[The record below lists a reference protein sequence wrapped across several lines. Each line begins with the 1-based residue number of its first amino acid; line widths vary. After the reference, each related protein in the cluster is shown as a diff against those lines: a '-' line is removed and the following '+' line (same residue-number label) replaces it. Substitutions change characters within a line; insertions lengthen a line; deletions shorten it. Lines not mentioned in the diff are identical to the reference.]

1 MAQALKRKAYYF
13 VPLALSATETGA
25 RLDAGISMTAEDAGE
40 TLVAPAYTVELGD
53 RAICHRNV
61 RYGDA
66 ECIFI
71 STQLMSDRFALAF
84 EFAIN
89 VGHAFVDAVGV
100 PKEFGEMVWRQAE
113 AQARGETSHEAWEQR
128 HLAMLPEAGT
138 GKTRVDERA
147 RGLYMEAAFADAV
160 AIYLL
165 SLNLDFDYA
174 ELRERDYP
182 LLAPQPLADR
192 LRHVAELFP
201 ANAGY
206 EFAVLYRRKP

>member
-1 MAQALKRKAYYF
+1 
-13 VPLALSATETGA
+13 
-25 RLDAGISMTAEDAGE
+25 
-40 TLVAPAYTVELGD
+40 VAPSYTVELGD

-61 RYGDA
+61 KYGDA

-89 VGHAFVDAVGV
+89 VGHAFVEAVGV
-100 PKEFGEMVWRQAE
+100 PAAFGELVWQQAV

-128 HLAMLPEAGT
+128 HLAMAPEAGT
-138 GKTRVDERA
+138 GKQRVDERA
-147 RGLYMEAAFADAV
+147 KLLFLEAAFSDAV

-192 LRHVAELFP
+192 LRHVAEMFP
-201 ANAGY
+201 PNAGY
-206 EFAVLYRRKP
+206 EFAVLYRRKL